1 MLSPDQEQTVALPPK
16 KLRLR
21 GLYGGSPSG
30 MRIKRCPDTEKCLE
44 AAADDTADLV
54 LTDSYRINELR

>member
-1 MLSPDQEQTVALPPK
+1 
-16 KLRLR
+16 
-21 GLYGGSPSG
+21 